1 MILISGT
8 ISNAVQ
14 LQTLNNKWQQKKESG
29 DVLSKEE
36 RNERANWTQED
47 WLKHDLEEQAA
58 QNRESSKKTELDN
71 KILAG
76 GSLTPEEEKYL
87 EQNDPAK
94 LQKYKEIQA
103 EKKAYEEKLKR
114 CKTKDEV
121 QRLKTQTMG
130 EYLASMKKTENDPY
144 IPKSAKLAKAQEL
157 LAKTR
162 NAQKVEMKFMQS
174 LEYQKLPTEEEKAEE
189 RSKERELDEEQNV
202 ENLEK
207 AVDNNEEMIEE
218 AAADGNKGADEDI
231 AVRNGTDESV
241 VIHNEDESAAA
252 GNSTSEGAAI
262 SSNADESAA
271 SGNDRNESA
280 VIMNEAD
287 KGAAAVNDT
296 DKVAAV
302 IHKKAE
308 SEDFD
313 SLREMEEMYYRIR
326 LNVQFDNDG
335 NTDIRTDSE
344 RKVGGKINITA

>member
-58 QNRESSKKTELDN
+58 QNRESNKKTELDN

-144 IPKSAKLAKAQEL
+144 IPKSEKLAKAQEL

-174 LEYQKLPTEEEKAEE
+174 PEYQKLPTEEEKAEE
-189 RSKERELDEEQNV
+189 RAEERELTEEQNV

-207 AVDNNEEMIEE
+207 ATDDNEEMIEE
-218 AAADGNKGADEDI
+218 AAVDGDEGADEDI
-231 AVRNGTDESV
+231 AVSNGTD
-241 VIHNEDESAAA
+241 
-252 GNSTSEGAAI
+252 
-262 SSNADESAA
+262 
-271 SGNDRNESA
+271 ESA

-287 KGAAAVNDT
+287 KGEAADNDT
-296 DKVAAV
+296 DKNSVAV
-302 IHKKAE
+302 HKKAKA
-308 SEDFD
+308 EDFN
-313 SLREMEEMYYRIR
+313 SLREMEEIYYQIR
-326 LNVQFDNDG
+326 LNVQLDDG
-335 NTDIRTDSE
+335 GNADIRTDAE
-344 RKVGGKINITA
+344 KKVGGRINITA

>member
-14 LQTLNNKWQQKKESG
+14 LQALNNKWQQKKESG

-36 RNERANWTQED
+36 RNERANWTQEE

-58 QNRESSKKTELDN
+58 QNRESNKKTELDN

-144 IPKSAKLAKAQEL
+144 IPKSEKLAKAQEL

-174 LEYQKLPTEEEKAEE
+174 PEYQKLPTEEEKAEE
-189 RSKERELDEEQNV
+189 RAEERELTEEKNA
-202 ENLEK
+202 EKLEK
-207 AVDNNEEMIEE
+207 AADDNEEMIEE
-218 AAADGNKGADEDI
+218 AAVDGD
-231 AVRNGTDESV
+231 
-241 VIHNEDESAAA
+241 
-252 GNSTSEGAAI
+252 EGAATG
-262 SSNADESAA
+262 NETGEGAD
-271 SGNDRNESA
+271 
-280 VIMNEAD
+280 
-287 KGAAAVNDT
+287 NDT
-296 DKVAAV
+296 DKNAVAV
-302 IHKKAE
+302 HRKAE
-308 SEDFD
+308 AENFD
-313 SLREMEEMYYRIR
+313 SLREMEEIYYQIR
-326 LNVQFDNDG
+326 LNVQLDDSG
-335 NTDIRTDSE
+335 NADIRTDAE
-344 RKVGGKINITA
+344 KKVGGRINITA